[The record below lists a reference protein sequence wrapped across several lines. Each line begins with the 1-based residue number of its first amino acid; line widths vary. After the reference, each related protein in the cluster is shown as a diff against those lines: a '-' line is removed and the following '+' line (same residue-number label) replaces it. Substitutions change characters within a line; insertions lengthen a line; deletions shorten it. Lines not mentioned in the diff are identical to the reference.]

1 MAQCVFD
8 KGKKRT
14 LGFGVILYM
23 MALRAQC
30 HVCAEVPVPAH
41 SARVCLHTW
50 AREDFTCGA
59 STESG

>member
-1 MAQCVFD
+1 MAQYTFD
-8 KGKKRT
+8 KQKRST

-23 MALRAQC
+23 LALPAQC
-30 HVCAEVPVPAH
+30 RVCAEVPVPAH
-41 SARVCLHTW
+41 SVHVCLHTW